1 MAMKKE
7 DVVRSD
13 PDFLSG
19 MPRFVGTRV
28 PLKALFD
35 YIEGG
40 ETLDE
45 FLEDFPGVTREQALA
60 ALKLAHQAL
69 AAGAHPSR

>member
-1 MAMKKE
+1 MKKD
-7 DVVRSD
+7 DVIRSD

-19 MPRFVGTRV
+19 MLRFVGTRV
-28 PLKALFD
+28 PVKALFD

-45 FLEDFPGVTREQALA
+45 FLEDFPGVTRAQALA
-60 ALKLAHQAL
+60 ALELAQEAL
-69 AAGAHPSR
+69 TAGAHPPR

>member
-1 MAMKKE
+1 MKME

-28 PLKALFD
+28 PIKALFD
-35 YIEGG
+35 CLEGG
-40 ETLDE
+40 DTLDE
-45 FLEDFPGVTREQALA
+45 FLVQFPGVSRKQALA
-60 ALKLAHQAL
+60 ALELAQEAL
-69 AAGAHPSR
+69 AAGAHSS